1 MRALA
6 RRWLAL
12 QKEIQV
18 HEVELESKAREK
30 APELMKSHGISTQ
43 TLAEMLIL
51 FGDKLERIRSE
62 AALAKLWEVCPAP
75 ASGGK
80 TNRMRLNLGGNRH
93 AIAAL
98 YLVAIVCMRDDKKSK
113 TYVFR
118 RSAEGKTRREIL
130 PCLKWHIV
138 R

>member
-1 MRALA
+1 
-6 RRWLAL
+6 
-12 QKEIQV
+12 
-18 HEVELESKAREK
+18 
-30 APELMKSHGISTQ
+30 MKSHGISTQ

-62 AALAKLWEVCPAP
+62 AALAKLWDVCPAP
-75 ASGGK
+75 ASSGK
-80 TNRMRLNLGGNRH
+80 TNHMRLNLGGNRH